1 MLAGDVSEYWRF
13 QHGSN
18 KPQAA
23 SLCSSGGLPFR
34 VESRLHIAIT
44 HLSLVRAPRSSHR
57 KKTECG
63 RRGLLHEANPKLA
76 FLQQPGQLQLATKAS
91 MRCAVGQTV
100 EKHHLA
106 SRIQRQLKL
115 KSAADACKCVVRSGR
130 TLFGSS
136 AKVSRTRPDL
146 SQGFTHMPHV
156 PSLRLRQKLPLPSV
170 AIPVAK
176 AVSDLEQGRRVDQA
190 GLLVASRSH
199 QFF

>member
-1 MLAGDVSEYWRF
+1 M
-13 QHGSN
+13 
-18 KPQAA
+18 KPIPSLHFCNGPA
-23 SLCSSGGLPFR
+23 SFS
-34 VESRLHIAIT
+34 
-44 HLSLVRAPRSSHR
+44 
-57 KKTECG
+57 
-63 RRGLLHEANPKLA
+63 
-76 FLQQPGQLQLATKAS
+76 LQQKLKPCS

-115 KSAADACKCVVRSGR
+115 KSAADACKCVARSGR

-190 GLLVASRSH
+190 GLLVATS
-199 QFF
+199 FFESMKP

>member
-1 MLAGDVSEYWRF
+1 M
-13 QHGSN
+13 
-18 KPQAA
+18 KPIPSLHFCNSPA
-23 SLCSSGGLPFR
+23 SFS
-34 VESRLHIAIT
+34 
-44 HLSLVRAPRSSHR
+44 
-57 KKTECG
+57 
-63 RRGLLHEANPKLA
+63 
-76 FLQQPGQLQLATKAS
+76 LQQKLQ
-91 MRCAVGQTV
+91 CGGAVGQTV